1 MKSIGGIDMTGL
13 EAQELMNKIQY
24 LLVVADNGY
33 EPDRAEVYH
42 LCGELAEGGYQELAG
57 HYMDRFAPQSER

>member
-1 MKSIGGIDMTGL
+1 MMTGL

-24 LLVVADNGY
+24 LLVVADNTHG
-33 EPDRAEVYH
+33 PDRVEVYH

-57 HYMDRFAPQSER
+57 HYIETFEGE